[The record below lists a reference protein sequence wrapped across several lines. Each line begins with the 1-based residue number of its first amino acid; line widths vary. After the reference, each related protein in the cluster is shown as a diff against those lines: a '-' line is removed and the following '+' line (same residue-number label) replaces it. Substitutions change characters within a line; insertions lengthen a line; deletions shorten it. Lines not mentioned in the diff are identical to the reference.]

1 MNTNSAGEVD
11 LHSEHPDILGAGGIN
26 INSSKRDCHLGR
38 GEVAGV
44 RSKMGELYR
53 DAWNINKKQVQNHYG
68 TIPSIYVHLYCSLCH
83 HFFNSASNQSHLI
96 FLVTPLLLLSRR
108 PTMARTSRDQSNLPS
123 IVSLRTKSGYRVFCV
138 GTGWSL
144 TSASLIQR

>member
-1 MNTNSAGEVD
+1 MRHVNTNSAGEVD

-68 TIPSIYVHLYCSLCH
+68 TIPSIYVHFCCSLATIC
-83 HFFNSASNQSHLI
+83 NSSNQSHHICLI
-96 FLVTPLLLLSRR
+96 TPLLLSRR
-108 PTMARTSRDQSNLPS
+108 HTMARTSSAVYCFFAHQIWLLGF
-123 IVSLRTKSGYRVFCV
+123 LRL